1 MKLLSLFSGIGAFEK
16 ALSNIKKSYDLVGYC
31 EIDPQASSSYAA
43 IHRVSDALNYQDV
56 TKIDEAKLPKD
67 IDLITYGFPCQDI
80 SVTGKQKGL
89 FEKDGSLTRSGL
101 FFDALRVIKETKPK
115 VAIAEN
121 VKNLTSSK
129 FANEFDLVLSS
140 LEQAGY
146 NNYYKVLKASDYGIP
161 QARERVFV
169 VSIRQDLDK
178 KVFQFPAPCQ
188 LQHSLL
194 ELSDFREQ
202 DDLTEVFFN
211 RYLEREDCL
220 AEMEDFQEYLQN
232 LSISQNEIHT
242 KCMNLYSFNEMNT
255 ITLLTGISGTLT
267 CRNVVNNCKKYYV
280 NGRLYR
286 PSPKMCFRLMGFSDE
301 DYERARQAVLNDR
314 YLYKQAGNSIVVG
327 VAEKLLEA
335 VFKAVDFN
343 NVLTT
348 QGEDIE
354 EWML

>member
-16 ALSNIKKSYDLVGYC
+16 ALSNLKKGYDLVGYC
-31 EIDPQASSSYAA
+31 EIDPHASLSYAA
-43 IHRVSDALNYQDV
+43 IHGVNGALNYRDV

-101 FFDALRVIKETKPK
+101 FFDALRVIKATKPK

-129 FANEFDLVLSS
+129 FAMEFDLVLSS

-146 NNYYKVLKASDYGIP
+146 NNYYKVLKASDYGTP

-169 VSIRQDLDK
+169 VSIRQDVDK
-178 KVFQFPAPCQ
+178 KIFQFPAVCP

-211 RYLEREDCL
+211 RYLEMEDCL

-232 LSISQNEIHT
+232 LPVSQNEIHT
-242 KCMNLYSFNEMNT
+242 KRMNLYSFNEMNT

-286 PSPKMCFRLMGFSDE
+286 PSPKMCFRLMGFSDD
-301 DYERARQAVLNDR
+301 DYEKARQAVLNDG

-335 VFKAVDFN
+335 VFKAVDFDSI
-343 NVLTT
+343 LTT
-348 QGEDIE
+348 QEEDDS
-354 EWML
+354 WML